1 MKQNCKTLCKGLAK
15 PCARPSV
22 FSAFARV
29 GLAIV
34 VATVFSCVP
43 AAAET
48 FLATADLQYLNG
60 VGQITQA
67 GWQAGEIAALAT
79 SSEPI
84 PLTASGSAAGI
95 TATMVTVGSWNARG
109 GTTQDRGFVVG
120 TSFDGVVSDLWFNRE
135 MSFTLQLMGLLTGSS
150 YQVRAWHNDPYLLNA
165 GAAAGGGTVQAS
177 VTGATLSSRTNGTI
191 TNLSGTQTDSA
202 FGITRIAFVPT
213 SSTAVVTFTRSGGS
227 FQGVPLSGLEITT
240 DAIVVPEPATGATAL
255 VGLVCSGYAACRRR
269 RSAAAVRH
277 R

>member
-1 MKQNCKTLCKGLAK
+1 MPTFPRLPVTQCKASYFRDCFG
-15 PCARPSV
+15 
-22 FSAFARV
+22 
-29 GLAIV
+29 IV
-34 VATVFSCVP
+34 VAAVLSCVP

-48 FLATADLQYLNG
+48 FLATADLQFLNG

-79 SSEPI
+79 SSALV

-95 TATMVTVGSWNARG
+95 TATLVTVGSWNARG

-120 TSFDGVVSDLWFNRE
+120 TSFDGILSDLWFNRE
-135 MSFTLQLMGLLTGSS
+135 MSFTLQLLGLLSGSS
-150 YQVRAWHNDPYLLNA
+150 YQVRAWHNDPYLLNG

-177 VTGATLSSRTNGTI
+177 VTGATLSSRTDGAV

-227 FQGVPLSGLEITT
+227 FQGVPLSGLEVTT
-240 DAIVVPEPATGATAL
+240 NAIVVPEPATGVIAL
-255 VGLVCSGYAACRRR
+255 VGLVCSGYAACRMR
-269 RSAAAVRH
+269 RSAPPRSC
-277 R
+277 